1 MAIIGGAV
9 LTPLMGIIADE
20 SKHLA
25 WAYTVPLIGY
35 AVIAFYSIYR
45 LRRVNLV
52 S

>member
-25 WAYTVPLIGY
+25 WAYAVPLIGY
-35 AVIAFYSIYR
+35 AVIAFYSVYR
-45 LRRVNLV
+45 LRRAKLV